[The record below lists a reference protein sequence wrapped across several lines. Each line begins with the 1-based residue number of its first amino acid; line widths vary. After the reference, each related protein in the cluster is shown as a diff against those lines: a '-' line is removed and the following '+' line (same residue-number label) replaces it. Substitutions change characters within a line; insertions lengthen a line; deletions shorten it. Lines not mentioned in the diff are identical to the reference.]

1 VKNTKLIGAV
11 ALLASLVSG
20 HALAGSEQKKLT
32 LMLDWFVNPNHGP
45 IVIAQERGY
54 FADQGLDVEIQE
66 PADPSTPAKLVAA
79 GKVDLAVTYQP
90 SLTMDVAAGLPL
102 VRASTL
108 IATPLNTL
116 MVLDNGKND
125 SLADLKG
132 KKIGIAIAGNEEA
145 TIGTML
151 AQENVAFSDVQ
162 TINVYIDV
170 TKTNSIFLNYLDS
183 QTKKYLSKK
192 SNNYFDIRGVA
203 TGYLKDAVCFPFFDY
218 DGKFK
223 TAQIIRYNKNG
234 KRVKEGFN
242 TNWFHSYKPI
252 KKDLGLKEKD
262 KYSVKMDTFFG
273 EHYLKGSNN
282 IVGIVEAPKT
292 AVILKE
298 LYPSIDWIATAG
310 QSNLRSK
317 NLHLLKDKKVVLFPD
332 ARGRSNNEKNDS
344 LFHVAKSNIQKTS
357 SIWHDVAGEYGFNTC
372 DILDKHD
379 AKEGSD
385 IADYIF
391 DTDFEGY

>member
-1 VKNTKLIGAV
+1 MKNTKLVGAV

-20 HALAGSEQKKLT
+20 HALADSEQKKLT

-151 AQENVAFSDVQ
+151 AQENVAFADVQ
-162 TINVYIDV
+162 TINVGWALSSSLASGKVDAIWGGLRNFE
-170 TKTNSIFLNYLDS
+170 TNQLAL
-183 QTKKYLSKK
+183 
-192 SNNYFDIRGVA
+192 
-203 TGYLKDAVCFPFFDY
+203 
-218 DGKFK
+218 
-223 TAQIIRYNKNG
+223 
-234 KRVKEGFN
+234 EGFKAKAFFPEEHGVPAYDELIFVAN
-242 TNWFHSYKPI
+242 AKQHDDEAI
-252 KKDLGLKEKD
+252 KAFNKALEQATTYIVNHPQESWGEFVA
-262 KYSVKMDTFFG
+262 YSPDT
-273 EHYLKGSNN
+273 L
-282 IVGIVEAPKT
+282 
-292 AVILKE
+292 
-298 LYPSIDWIATAG
+298 
-310 QSNLRSK
+310 
-317 NLHLLKDKKVVLFPD
+317 
-332 ARGRSNNEKNDS
+332 NNELNQRAWNDTLTRFALRPSAVDLKRYDDYAQFMFDKGIIKS
-344 LFHVAKSNIQKTS
+344 LPKAT
-357 SIWHDVAGEYGFNTC
+357 
-372 DILDKHD
+372 
-379 AKEGSD
+379 
-385 IADYIF
+385 DYVPTF
-391 DTDFEGY
+391 D

>member
-1 VKNTKLIGAV
+1 MKNTKLVGAV

-54 FADQGLDVEIQE
+54 FADQGLEVEIQE

-151 AQENVAFSDVQ
+151 AQENVAFTDVQ
-162 TINVYIDV
+162 TINVGWALSSSLASGKVDAIWGGLRNFE
-170 TKTNSIFLNYLDS
+170 TNQLAL
-183 QTKKYLSKK
+183 
-192 SNNYFDIRGVA
+192 
-203 TGYLKDAVCFPFFDY
+203 
-218 DGKFK
+218 
-223 TAQIIRYNKNG
+223 
-234 KRVKEGFN
+234 EGFKAKAFFPEEHGVPAYDELIFVAN
-242 TNWFHSYKPI
+242 AKQRDDEAI
-252 KKDLGLKEKD
+252 KAFNKALEQATTYIVNHPQDSWSEFVAYSPDTLNNELNQRAWNDTLTRFALRPSAVDIKRYDDYAQFMFD
-262 KYSVKMDTFFG
+262 K
-273 EHYLKGSNN
+273 
-282 IVGIVEAPKT
+282 GIIKSLPKT
-292 AVILKE
+292 A
-298 LYPSIDWIATAG
+298 
-310 QSNLRSK
+310 
-317 NLHLLKDKKVVLFPD
+317 
-332 ARGRSNNEKNDS
+332 
-344 LFHVAKSNIQKTS
+344 
-357 SIWHDVAGEYGFNTC
+357 
-372 DILDKHD
+372 
-379 AKEGSD
+379 
-385 IADYIF
+385 DYVPTF
-391 DTDFEGY
+391 D